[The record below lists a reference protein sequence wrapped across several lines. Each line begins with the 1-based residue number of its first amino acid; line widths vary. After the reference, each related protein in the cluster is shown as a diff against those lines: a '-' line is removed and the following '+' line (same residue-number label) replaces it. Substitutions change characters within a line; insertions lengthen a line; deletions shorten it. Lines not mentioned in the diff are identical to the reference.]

1 MAAKDEGA
9 VGTGLGGH
17 ARIPGFHR
25 LDMAQRLEA
34 VAGAVGLDPAEVQAF
49 AAVAPGHGELMDHMA
64 ENAIGAMTVP
74 MGVAVNL
81 VVDEVPVLVPMATEE
96 SSVVAAVCN
105 GARRCLPAGGVVTS
119 ADAPRMIAQV
129 QLTGLR
135 DPFAARARALEQVEA
150 IRAICDACD
159 PMLVELGGGFRE
171 LDARVVD
178 GGPGVA
184 PMLVCHL
191 VVDVRD
197 AMGANAVNT
206 MAEAVAPKLAEW
218 TGGRAGLRILSNLA
232 DRRVVRARA
241 VWPLDQIGGPE
252 ARDGVIAAADFA
264 AADPYR
270 AATHNKGIMNGICA
284 VALATGNDT
293 RALEAGAHAFAA
305 RHGRYTA
312 LSRYEATAE
321 GDLTGVIE
329 LPMPVGV
336 VGGATRTHPTAQ
348 LALKI
353 MQCEGADRLGRVMA
367 AVGLIQNFAA
377 LFALSTVGIQKGH
390 MALHAK
396 NLAVAAGASGELVE
410 IVAARMIEEKSINGR
425 AAARILEELARR

>member
-1 MAAKDEGA
+1 MDDSRRNDI
-9 VGTGLGGH
+9 GGH

-25 LDMAQRLEA
+25 LGMAERLAA
-34 VAGAVGLDPAEVQAF
+34 VAAAAKLDPEEVAAF
-49 AAVAPGHGELMDHMA
+49 AAASRPQAELMDHMA
-64 ENAIGAMTVP
+64 ENAIGAFAVP
-74 MGVAVNL
+74 LGVAVNL
-81 VVDEVPVLVPMATEE
+81 VVDGDPVLVPMATEE

-105 GARRCLPAGGVVTS
+105 GARRCLPAGGVFTS

-135 DPFAARARALEQVEA
+135 DPFGARARALEHVEE

-178 GGPGVA
+178 GGPGVP

-206 MAEAVAPKLAEW
+206 MAETVAPRLAEW
-218 TGGRAGLRILSNLA
+218 TGGKAGLRILSNLA

-252 ARDGVIAAADFA
+252 GRDGVIAASHFA
-264 AADPYR
+264 SADPYR
-270 AATHNKGIMNGICA
+270 AATHNKGIMNGVCA

-293 RALEAGAHAFAA
+293 RALEAGAHAYAA
-305 RHGRYTA
+305 RSGRYTA
-312 LSRYEATAE
+312 LSRFEATQE

-329 LPMPVGV
+329 MPMPVGV

-353 MQCEGADRLGRVMA
+353 MGATGADRLARVMA
-367 AVGLIQNFAA
+367 SVGLIQNFAA
-377 LFALSTVGIQKGH
+377 MFALSTVGIQKGH

-396 NLAVAAGASGELVE
+396 NLAVAAGAAGELVE
-410 IVAARMIEEKSINGR
+410 AVAARMIEEKAINGR
-425 AAARILEELARR
+425 AAARILAELSGR